1 MRPVKLATVE
11 RNVDID
17 VNAGQVA
24 DSQLRFRK
32 TDYGFFPL
40 RVMDAELAAR
50 LIHSADERIPV
61 EDLELAVSF
70 MRHAAKSMLA

>member
-1 MRPVKLATVE
+1 VAGFTDSHWFREAFGTV
-11 RNVDID
+11 
-17 VNAGQVA
+17 A
-24 DSQLRFRK
+24 
-32 TDYGFFPL
+32 YGFFPL

-61 EDLELAVSF
+61 ADLELAVSF